1 MKIHFS
7 QSFIRQR
14 KKNYIQSFTKHRNPF
29 FQRESLFS
37 QGEFFFKMGTMS
49 RCIPSKTLFQPT
61 QQVSLL

>member
-7 QSFIRQR
+7 QRFIRQR
-14 KKNYIQSFTKHRNPF
+14 KKKYIQSFTKHRNPF
-29 FQRESLFS
+29 FQRENLFS

-49 RCIPSKTLFQPT
+49 RRIPSKTLFQPT